1 MDFVSRMLRKAKESD
16 CGSRQQYMFESS
28 ALGTVKA
35 MVSVW
40 ADDMHRGE
48 KLKGHHLVR
57 WKKQVYA
64 RIQELDQIFKEAE
77 K

>member
-1 MDFVSRMLRKAKESD
+1 MSFVKRMLLRARESD
-16 CGSRQQYMFESS
+16 IGSRDQYFFESA

-57 WKKQVYA
+57 WRKQVYA